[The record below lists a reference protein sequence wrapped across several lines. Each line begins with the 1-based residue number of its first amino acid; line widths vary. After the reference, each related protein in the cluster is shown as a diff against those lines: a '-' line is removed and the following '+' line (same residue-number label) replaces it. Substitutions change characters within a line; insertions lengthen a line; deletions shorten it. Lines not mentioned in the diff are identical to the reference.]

1 MLLEIA
7 IGDAYG
13 AGFEFSPV
21 EKVLKYNN
29 IHEYQTHEKGE
40 IGVGKYTDDTQMSL
54 AIIELMLSKKKLSA
68 ENFAK
73 YFYKSFNRDPRKG
86 YASKFYDIL
95 MKANNP
101 EEMTSM
107 LIPNSTRNGAMMRS
121 VPLGRC
127 ANTKFIMD
135 VCRVQSSITH
145 ATEVAI
151 KSSQIIAL
159 ASHYLMRGAKL
170 DNLDNLLKN
179 HFLRLDINYYHS
191 TSVPCDA
198 IITVDAVMTAL
209 IRNRNMCSLLM
220 DCINFTGDVDSVAAV
235 ALGLASL
242 TDEYDRR
249 LPISLLNS
257 LENGPY
263 GKDYLIAID
272 KQFMRSL

>member
-7 IGDAYG
+7 IGDSYG

-40 IGVGKYTDDTQMSL
+40 IGIGKYTDDTQMSL
-54 AIIELMLSKKKLSA
+54 AIIELMLSKKKLNT

-73 YFYKSFNRDPRKG
+73 YFFKGFNRDPRKG

-95 MKANNP
+95 MNAKNA
-101 EEMTSM
+101 EDMTSM

-127 ANTKFIMD
+127 ASTKFIMD
-135 VCRVQSSITH
+135 ICRIQSSITH

-151 KSSQIIAL
+151 RSSQVIAL

-170 DNLDNLLKN
+170 EDLEDLLKQ
-179 HFLRLDINYYHS
+179 HFNRLDIDYYHS
-191 TSVPCDA
+191 GPVPCDA
-198 IITVDAVMTAL
+198 IVTVDAVMTAL
-209 IRNRNMCSLLM
+209 LRNRNMCSLLM
-220 DCINFTGDVDSVAAV
+220 DCVNFTGDVDSVAAV

-242 TDEYDRR
+242 SDEYDRR
-249 LPISLLNS
+249 LPSSLLNS
-257 LENGPY
+257 LENGKY